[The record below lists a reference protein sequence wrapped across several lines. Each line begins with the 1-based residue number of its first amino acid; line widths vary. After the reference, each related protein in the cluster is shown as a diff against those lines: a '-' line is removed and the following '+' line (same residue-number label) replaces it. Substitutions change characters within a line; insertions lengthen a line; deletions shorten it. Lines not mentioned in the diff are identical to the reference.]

1 MVFVHTIYVYN
12 VRLSDLC
19 VSLQVKTLILLLVKL
34 ENCNCLIQTA
44 HQSTKYKER
53 HKILKKKLY
62 NYKLYNQK
70 HIICLGRLKS
80 VSVIHYI
87 WQEILYRKGYF
98 K

>member
-12 VRLSDLC
+12 VQLSDLY

-44 HQSTKYKER
+44 HQSTKYNER
-53 HKILKKKLY
+53 QKILKKHY
-62 NYKLYNQK
+62 SYKLYKQK
-70 HIICLGRLKS
+70 HIICVRRLKS

-87 WQEILYRKGYF
+87 YHKNLYRKGYF